1 MLKHIAAGILTA
13 GFASIAFAQG
23 QAPDYSDIDT
33 WLCHPGKNDDA
44 CDRNLDTTV
53 IKADGSFTV
62 QPFREAESKPIDCFY
77 VYPTTSLDE
86 SGNSDLIPGEQGEII
101 TAHLQ
106 TARLRKHCK
115 VYAPMYRQIT
125 VPALRARMTG
135 QPMEMDA
142 TMNYRDVLAAW
153 NHYLEHE
160 NDGRG
165 VVLVGHSQGAGL
177 LSRLIASEIDGKPV
191 QDRLVSAILSGTSV
205 QVPKGEV
212 VGGSFKEIPL
222 CETADQTGCVITF
235 STYRDRIPPESGAM
249 FGRNVGNNVAACT
262 NPANLKGGKAE
273 LDARMS
279 TIGEISTSFGS
290 YTPWVEGDKK
300 VETPFVALPG
310 MLFGEC
316 VERSGYHYLEI
327 SVKGDPNDPRLDDI
341 VGDLWAGDQI
351 NKAWGLHLI
360 DMSLVMGDL
369 TDIVGQQAK
378 AWKSR

>member
-1 MLKHIAAGILTA
+1 LE
-13 GFASIAFAQG
+13 
-23 QAPDYSDIDT
+23 
-33 WLCHPGKNDDA
+33 
-44 CDRNLDTTV
+44 
-53 IKADGSFTV
+53 
-62 QPFREAESKPIDCFY
+62 FRRVLFRS
-77 VYPTTSLDE
+77 
-86 SGNSDLIPGEQGEII
+86 
-101 TAHLQ
+101 LQ

-273 LDARMS
+273 LDA
-279 TIGEISTSFGS
+279 
-290 YTPWVEGDKK
+290 
-300 VETPFVALPG
+300 
-310 MLFGEC
+310 
-316 VERSGYHYLEI
+316 
-327 SVKGDPNDPRLDDI
+327 
-341 VGDLWAGDQI
+341 
-351 NKAWGLHLI
+351 
-360 DMSLVMGDL
+360 
-369 TDIVGQQAK
+369 
-378 AWKSR
+378 

>member
-1 MLKHIAAGILTA
+1 
-13 GFASIAFAQG
+13 
-23 QAPDYSDIDT
+23 
-33 WLCHPGKNDDA
+33 
-44 CDRNLDTTV
+44 
-53 IKADGSFTV
+53 
-62 QPFREAESKPIDCFY
+62 
-77 VYPTTSLDE
+77 
-86 SGNSDLIPGEQGEII
+86 
-101 TAHLQ
+101 
-106 TARLRKHCK
+106 
-115 VYAPMYRQIT
+115 
-125 VPALRARMTG
+125 
-135 QPMEMDA
+135 
-142 TMNYRDVLAAW
+142 
-153 NHYLEHE
+153 
-160 NDGRG
+160 
-165 VVLVGHSQGAGL
+165 
-177 LSRLIASEIDGKPV
+177 

-316 VERSGYHYLEI
+316 VERS
-327 SVKGDPNDPRLDDI
+327 
-341 VGDLWAGDQI
+341 
-351 NKAWGLHLI
+351 
-360 DMSLVMGDL
+360 
-369 TDIVGQQAK
+369 
-378 AWKSR
+378 